1 MPDAADLSL
10 IARRPPAPPGPT
22 LRRRLYVQ
30 LEPAAWPW
38 RGLSPVNIAVFIT
51 IIVTSVLAIV
61 ETEPT
66 IATGRDSLF
75 ASIEVVIGV
84 IYSIEYLARA
94 WTAAENPRYGP
105 GWRGLLRYMRSPIAL
120 IDLIS
125 IVTSFATP
133 AAGLQPYLLRAFRL
147 ARILRIA
154 KLGRM
159 SNAMSYLIE
168 AMAARRYELLF
179 SLFVSLTFMVFS
191 ASLLY
196 LVEGPAQPDKFGSIP
211 RALWWATA
219 ALTTIGYGDVYP
231 ITVVGRMLAAAT
243 ALGGIGLVAM
253 PTGIMA
259 AAFSEAVQ
267 KHSRDL
273 VRTKQPLTLPE
284 DLEEGEELELGEDD
298 AA

>member
-1 MPDAADLSL
+1 MSEPS
-10 IARRPPAPPGPT
+10 IAPRQVAHGGGGPRGPS

-30 LEPAAWPW
+30 LDPAAWPR
-38 RGLSPVNIAVFIT
+38 RGLSPVNLVVFVT
-51 IIVTSVLAIV
+51 IVVTSILAVI

-66 IATGRDSLF
+66 ISAGREGLF
-75 ASIEVVIGV
+75 SAIEVVIG
-84 IYSIEYLARA
+84 IFFSIEYIARA
-94 WTAAENPRYGP
+94 WTAAENPKYGP
-105 GWRGLLRYMRSPIAL
+105 GLRGLLRYVRSPIAI

-133 AAGLQPYLLRAFRL
+133 AAGLQPYLLRAFRV

-168 AMAARRYELLF
+168 AMMARRYELLF

-196 LVEGPAQPDKFGSIP
+196 FVEGPAQPEKFGSIP

-231 ITVVGRMLAAAT
+231 ITVLGRIFAAMSAI
-243 ALGGIGLVAM
+243 GGIGLVAM

-273 VRTKQPLTLPE
+273 EQAKGG
-284 DLEEGEELELGEDD
+284 EGD
-298 AA
+298 AAPSTDP

>member
-1 MPDAADLSL
+1 MSDSSAAPKDAAP
-10 IARRPPAPPGPT
+10 RRDGPT
-22 LRRRLYVQ
+22 VVSLRRRLFVQ
-30 LEPAAWPW
+30 LDPAAWPR
-38 RGLSPVNIAVFIT
+38 RGLSPVNLIVFVT
-51 IIVTSVLAIV
+51 IIVTSILAII

-66 IATGRDSLF
+66 IARGREDLF
-75 ASIEVVIGV
+75 NALELVVGV
-84 IYSIEYLARA
+84 FYSVEYIARA
-94 WTAAENPRYGP
+94 WTAAESPRYGP
-105 GWRGLLRYMRSPIAL
+105 GWRGLLRYIRSPIAI

-125 IVTSFATP
+125 IATSFLTP
-133 AAGLQPYLLRAFRL
+133 AAGLQPYLLRAFRV

-168 AMAARRYELLF
+168 AMMARRYELLF

-231 ITVVGRMLAAAT
+231 ITVAGRIFAAMT
-243 ALGGIGLVAM
+243 AVAGIGLVAM

-267 KHSRDL
+267 RHSRDIHEA
-273 VRTKQPLTLPE
+273 KSA
-284 DLEEGEELELGEDD
+284 EGAAASLGPDD
-298 AA
+298 FGTEISKV

>member
-1 MPDAADLSL
+1 M
-10 IARRPPAPPGPT
+10 T
-22 LRRRLYVQ
+22 LRRWLYIQ
-30 LEPAAWPW
+30 LDPAAWPR
-38 RGLSPVNIAVFIT
+38 RGLSPINLVVFVS
-51 IIVTSVLAIV
+51 IIVTSVLAVV

-66 IATGRDSLF
+66 IANGRERLF
-75 ASIEVVIGV
+75 TVLEWIVGAFF
-84 IYSIEYLARA
+84 SIEYVARA
-94 WTAAENPRYGP
+94 WTAEESPKYGP
-105 GWRGLLRYMRSPIAL
+105 GWRGLLRYARSPIAI

-125 IVTSFATP
+125 IFTSFLTP
-133 AAGLQPYLLRAFRL
+133 AGLSPYLLRAFRL

-159 SNAMSYLIE
+159 SSAMSYLIE
-168 AMAARRYELLF
+168 AVVARRYELLF

-196 LVEGPAQPDKFGSIP
+196 LVEGAAQPDKFGSIP

-231 ITVVGRMLAAAT
+231 ITVLGRIFAAMT
-243 ALGGIGLVAM
+243 AVAGIGLVAM

-267 KHSRDL
+267 RHSRDL
-273 VRTKQPLTLPE
+273 EMARS
-284 DLEEGEELELGEDD
+284 GEEVNPD

>member
-1 MPDAADLSL
+1 MSEPSTARKEAASSADGG
-10 IARRPPAPPGPT
+10 AGPSF
-22 LRRRLYVQ
+22 RRRLYVQ
-30 LEPAAWPW
+30 LDPAAWPR
-38 RGLSPVNIAVFIT
+38 RGLSPINLVVFVT
-51 IIVTSVLAIV
+51 IIVTSILAII
-61 ETEPT
+61 ETEPL
-66 IATGRDSLF
+66 ISNGRDNLF
-75 ASIEVVIGV
+75 NAVELMIGAFYTV
-84 IYSIEYLARA
+84 EYVARA
-94 WTAAENPRYGP
+94 WTAAENPKYGP
-105 GWRGLLRYMRSPIAL
+105 GLRGLLRYMRSPIAI

-125 IVTSFATP
+125 IATSFLTP
-133 AAGLQPYLLRAFRL
+133 AGLQPYLLRAFRL

-168 AMAARRYELLF
+168 AMMARRYELLF

-196 LVEGPAQPDKFGSIP
+196 FVEGPAQPEKFGSIP

-231 ITVVGRMLAAAT
+231 ITVLGRIFAAMA
-243 ALGGIGLVAM
+243 AIGGIGLVAM

-273 VRTKQPLTLPE
+273 VTTKAGEVPPPPE
-284 DLEEGEELELGEDD
+284 ADG
-298 AA
+298 

>member
-1 MPDAADLSL
+1 MSEPSAAPKDV
-10 IARRPPAPPGPT
+10 APRRGGAPLLP

-30 LEPAAWPW
+30 LDPAAWPR
-38 RGLSPVNIAVFIT
+38 RGLSPINLIVFIT
-51 IIVTSVLAIV
+51 IIVTSILAVV

-66 IATGRDSLF
+66 IAKGRDNLF
-75 ASIEVVIGV
+75 NAMELVVGV
-84 IYSIEYLARA
+84 FFSIEYVARA
-94 WTAAENPRYGP
+94 WTAAESPRYGP
-105 GWRGLLRYMRSPIAL
+105 GWRGLLRYVRSPIAI

-125 IVTSFATP
+125 ISTSFLTP
-133 AAGLQPYLLRAFRL
+133 AGLQPYLLRAFRV

-168 AMAARRYELLF
+168 AMMARRYELLF

-231 ITVVGRMLAAAT
+231 ITVLGRIFAAMT
-243 ALGGIGLVAM
+243 AVAGIGLVAM

-267 KHSRDL
+267 KHSRDIHQAKGAEGA
-273 VRTKQPLTLPE
+273 VAPE
-284 DLEEGEELELGEDD
+284 ADG
-298 AA
+298 

>member
-1 MPDAADLSL
+1 MPQ
-10 IARRPPAPPGPT
+10 PFPAPRDATSPRGGGT
-22 LRRRLYVQ
+22 SSLRYRLYLQ
-30 LEPAAWPW
+30 LEPAAWPR
-38 RGLSPVNIAVFIT
+38 RGLSPLNLVLFAT
-51 IIVTSVLAIV
+51 ILGTSVLAII

-66 IATGRDSLF
+66 ISAGRDALF
-75 ASIEVVIGV
+75 NAIEWVIGSV
-84 IYSIEYLARA
+84 FSAEYIARA
-94 WTAAENPRYGP
+94 WTAAENPKYGP
-105 GWRGLLRYMRSPIAL
+105 GWRGLLRYMRSPTAI

-125 IVTSFATP
+125 IVASFATP
-133 AAGLQPYLLRAFRL
+133 SAGLQPYLLRAFRL
-147 ARILRIA
+147 ARILRLA

-168 AMAARRYELLF
+168 AMMARRYELLF

-211 RALWWATA
+211 RAMWWATA
-219 ALTTIGYGDVYP
+219 ALTTIGYGDTYP
-231 ITVVGRMLAAAT
+231 ITVMGRIFAAMSAI
-243 ALGGIGLVAM
+243 GGIGLVAM

-273 VRTKQPLTLPE
+273 VEAKAAEDGLAAGFDQVGVVQE
-284 DLEEGEELELGEDD
+284 DL
-298 AA
+298 

>member
-1 MPDAADLSL
+1 MSDPSAAPKDAAP
-10 IARRPPAPPGPT
+10 RRDGTPVVS

-30 LEPAAWPW
+30 LDPAAWPK
-38 RGLSPVNIAVFIT
+38 RGLSPVNLIVFVT
-51 IIVTSVLAIV
+51 IIVTSILAII

-66 IATGRDSLF
+66 ISKGRDDLF
-75 ASIEVVIGV
+75 NALELVVGV
-84 IYSIEYLARA
+84 FYSVEYFARA
-94 WTAAENPRYGP
+94 WTAAESPRYGP
-105 GWRGLLRYMRSPIAL
+105 GWRGLLRYIRSPIA
-120 IDLIS
+120 IVDLIS
-125 IVTSFATP
+125 IATSFLTP
-133 AAGLQPYLLRAFRL
+133 AAGLQPYLLRAFRV

-168 AMAARRYELLF
+168 AMMARRYELLF

-231 ITVVGRMLAAAT
+231 ITVAGRIFAAMT
-243 ALGGIGLVAM
+243 AVAGIGLVAM

-267 KHSRDL
+267 RHSRDIHQAKS
-273 VRTKQPLTLPE
+273 VESPPAPE
-284 DLEEGEELELGEDD
+284 EPDDLGPERSEV
-298 AA
+298 